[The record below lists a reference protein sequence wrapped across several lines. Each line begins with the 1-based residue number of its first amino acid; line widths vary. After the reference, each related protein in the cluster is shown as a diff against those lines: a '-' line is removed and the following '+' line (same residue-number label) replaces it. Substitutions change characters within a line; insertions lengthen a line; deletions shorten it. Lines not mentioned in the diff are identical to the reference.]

1 MGSVS
6 GRQQLFAFM
15 ASAVVLG
22 AVAVAAASFGV
33 SLPFMTRDYSALA
46 EVHPLSGVLSN
57 LGILVWCATAA
68 VCLFAAAVLRA
79 SGQSQMSRFFAASGA
94 LTGYLTLDDFFLI
107 HEDLAKRYLG
117 WDETIVFAILG
128 VVVLVYLYSFRKVIW
143 HSSFIVLAIAVVL
156 LAASV
161 MTEVIFEPVMWLL
174 RDWQYLLEDGFK
186 WMGIAAW
193 SCYYVCT
200 ARGAVAG
207 VPQPSG
213 DPA

>member
-15 ASAVVLG
+15 ASALVVG
-22 AVAVAAASFGV
+22 AVAVAAARFGV

-68 VCLFAAAVLRA
+68 ICLFAAAVLSA
-79 SGQSQMSRFFAASGA
+79 SGQPEASRFFAASGA
-94 LTGYLTLDDFFLI
+94 LTGYLTLDDLFLI
-107 HEDLAKRYLG
+107 HEDLAERYLG
-117 WDETIVFAILG
+117 WDETIVLAILG
-128 VVVLVYLYSFRKVIW
+128 AAVLIYLYSFRSIIW
-143 HSSFIVLAIAVVL
+143 HSSFIVLAVAVVL

-161 MTEVIFEPVMWLL
+161 TTEVIFEPVMWLL

-193 SCYYVCT
+193 SCYYVCM
-200 ARGAVAG
+200 AQSAIVA
-207 VPQPSG
+207 VPQPTG
-213 DPA
+213 EPA